1 MGSVEGVAGICE
13 QRVEGNSVIALATI
27 EELRVHVEGHP
38 AFGVADLMLDVGHV
52 EVGRQEHDRDV
63 GPSQGV
69 RRDMWERWQVA
80 LGQALIGEVDG
91 RFQNAFA
98 DVALIP
104 ALAAA
109 GAKEVC
115 VGACGIAMSDLVGAV
130 GK

>member
-1 MGSVEGVAGICE
+1 MWSVKGGAGICK
-13 QRVEGNSVIALATI
+13 QRVEGNSVVALASVK
-27 EELRVHVEGHP
+27 ELRVHVERHP
-38 AFGVADLMLDVGHV
+38 AFGMSDLMLDVGHV

-69 RRDMWERWQVA
+69 RRDVWERWQVA
-80 LGQALIGEVDG
+80 LGQALICEVDG

-115 VGACGIAMSDLVGAV
+115 VGACGIVMSDLVGAV